1 MLALRAVQHAALG
14 GWLGLVLSA
23 PAAWAQ
29 SSPQPAALPGP
40 KAPGPQAPDAG
51 VPVITAA
58 RQDVIG
64 PSHVR
69 YSGGVEFELP
79 AQGVRVSAD
88 VIDHY
93 LDRHHVTAA
102 GHVVFVTPSS
112 RVAADRAEVDTTDR
126 TGTFF
131 NAFGSASVSDRVDRS
146 FFGTQEPDAFF
157 YGETIDKLGADRYR
171 IRKGGFT
178 TCIQPT
184 PRWEMTAGSVTLTVD
199 RRAVLTNAVL
209 KVKDVPLFYLPAVYY
224 PINKENRSTGFLL
237 PIYGTS
243 LVRGRTLS
251 NAFFWA
257 IDRSQDLTLMH
268 DWFSKTGQGYGTEY
282 RYVAASS
289 SNGQLRIY
297 RLNERATT
305 YRQDGVDVFRAA
317 TDSLDL
323 RGTVVQALPAGFRA
337 RGSVD
342 FTTDLSA
349 RQRYQQ
355 DLYSATTPIRGY
367 QGNVS
372 GSLGRGNA
380 VSATYG
386 VNEIFTGV
394 DDSHTVGSRP
404 RIQFTR
410 ALTRL
415 GRLPLY
421 VAATSE
427 YAGLAR
433 FDTVDGV
440 RSNDQSL
447 SRVDATPSLQ
457 FPWTKWPFLSVR
469 SSIAWHHT
477 YWTESLVEGAQ
488 SAAPLYRQYADMR
501 ATFVGPTL
509 TRVWDTPGLGFAER
523 LKHVIEPEVVV
534 QRTTGFDER
543 DHVVLIESGD
553 YVYGGVTS
561 VTYGLTNRI
570 LGRRRTPTPAATPG
584 AKAAG
589 ARELLTVQL
598 QQTHYSD
605 PRASAT
611 DPRYGSAFTGGAG
624 SAFSPIALAVRA
636 NPTETAG
643 VTLRAEY
650 DAAQG
655 ELKTL
660 QLAGTLAA
668 GSWLSTSGGWS
679 RSLYAPSLLDPTATQ
694 ARNYLRSRSSVTL
707 GQRHVGGAYE
717 FDLNLT
723 DGTLVQQRLGVFY
736 NAQCCGVA
744 AEYQTIDHGTNTQV
758 PVKQDRRF
766 NVSFTLAGL
775 GSFSNVLG
783 AFGIGQGITGTSSP
797 R

>member
-1 MLALRAVQHAALG
+1 VLALRAFQHAAVG
-14 GWLGLVLSA
+14 GWLGLVLAA

-29 SSPQPAALPGP
+29 SRPQPASSPGP
-40 KAPGPQAPDAG
+40 RASDAS
-51 VPVITAA
+51 VPIVTAA
-58 RQDVIG
+58 RQEVIG

-69 YSGGVEFELP
+69 YSGGVEAELP
-79 AQGVRVSAD
+79 AHGVRISAD

-112 RVAADRAEVDTTDR
+112 RVAADRAEVDTADR

-157 YGETIDKLGADRYR
+157 YGETIDRLGDARYR

-184 PRWEMTAGSVTLTVD
+184 PRWEMTAGSVTLTID
-199 RRAVLTNAVL
+199 KRAVLTNAVL
-209 KVKDVPLFYLPAVYY
+209 KVKDVPLFYLPALYY

-243 LVRGRTLS
+243 LIRGRTLS

-268 DWFSKTGQGYGTEY
+268 DWFSRTGQGYGTEY
-282 RYVAASS
+282 RYVASSS

-297 RLNERATT
+297 RLDERATS
-305 YRQDGVDVFRAA
+305 YRQNGADVPRPA

-323 RGTVVQALPAGFRA
+323 RGTVGQALAGGFRA

-342 FTTDLSA
+342 FTTDLAA

-355 DLYSATTPIRGY
+355 DLYSATTPIRSY

-386 VNEIFTGV
+386 VSEIFTGE
-394 DDSHTVGSRP
+394 DDSSTIGSRP
-404 RIQFTR
+404 RVQFTR

-421 VAATSE
+421 AAATGE

-433 FDTVDGV
+433 FDIVDGV
-440 RSNDQSL
+440 RSNDRSL
-447 SRVDATPSLQ
+447 TRLDATPSLQ

-477 YWTESLVEGAQ
+477 YWTASLVDGTP
-488 SAAPLYRQYADMR
+488 SAVPLYRQYADLR
-501 ATFVGPTL
+501 ATITGPTL
-509 TRVWDTPGLGFAER
+509 MRVWNTPSLGFAGR
-523 LKHVIEPEVVV
+523 LKHVVEPEVVV
-534 QRTTGFDER
+534 QRTTGFDDR
-543 DHVVLIESGD
+543 DQVVLIESGD

-561 VTYGLTNRI
+561 VTYGLTNRL
-570 LGRRRTPTPAATPG
+570 LGRRQAAPPAPG
-584 AKAAG
+584 VKAAG
-589 ARELLTVQL
+589 VRELLTVQL

-605 PRASAT
+605 PRASTA
-611 DPRYGSAFTGGAG
+611 DPRYGSAFTGGSG
-624 SAFSPIALAVRA
+624 SRFSPIALAARV
-636 NPTETAG
+636 NPTEAAG

-650 DAAQG
+650 DADQG

-679 RSLYAPSLLDPTATQ
+679 RSLYAASALDPTATTQ
-694 ARNYLRSRSSVTL
+694 ARNYLSSRSSVTL
-707 GQRHVGGAYE
+707 GQRHLGGAYQ
-717 FDLNLT
+717 FHLNLS
-723 DGTLVQQRLGVFY
+723 DGTLVEQRLGFFY

-744 AEYQTIDHGTNTQV
+744 VEYQTLDYGANPQAV
-758 PVKQDRRF
+758 VKRDRRF
-766 NVSFTLAGL
+766 NISFTLAGL
-775 GSFSNVLG
+775 GSFSNALG
-783 AFGIGQGITGTSSP
+783 AFGIGQGAMGTP
-797 R
+797 AAR

>member
-1 MLALRAVQHAALG
+1 VLALRALQHAAVG
-14 GWLGLVLSA
+14 GWFGIVLAA

-29 SSPQPAALPGP
+29 ARPRP
-40 KAPGPQAPDAG
+40 APDAD

-58 RQDVIG
+58 RQEVIG
-64 PSHVR
+64 ASHVR
-69 YSGGVEFELP
+69 YSGGVELELP
-79 AQGVRVSAD
+79 ARGVRLSAD

-93 LDRHHVTAA
+93 VDRHHVTAA

-112 RVAADRAEVDTTDR
+112 RISADRAEVDTTDR
-126 TGTFF
+126 TGTFI
-131 NAFGSASVSDRVDRS
+131 NASGSASVSDRVDRS

-157 YGETIDKLGADRYR
+157 YGETIDKLGPDRYR

-209 KVKDVPLFYLPAVYY
+209 KVKDVPLFYLPALYY

-257 IDRSQDLTLMH
+257 IDRSQDVTLMH

-282 RYVAASS
+282 RYVASSS

-297 RLNERATT
+297 RLDERATT
-305 YRQDGVDVFRAA
+305 YRQNGVDVPQPA

-323 RGTVVQALPAGFRA
+323 RGTVVQALPGGFRA

-342 FTTDLSA
+342 FTTDLAA

-355 DLYSATTPIRGY
+355 DFSSATSPMRSY
-367 QGNVS
+367 QGNIA
-372 GSLGRGNA
+372 GALGRGNA
-380 VSATYG
+380 ISATYG
-386 VNEIFTGV
+386 ATEIFRGT
-394 DDSHTVGSRP
+394 DDSVTAGSQP
-404 RIQFTR
+404 RVQFTR

-427 YAGLAR
+427 YAGIAR

-440 RSNDQSL
+440 RSADRSL
-447 SRVDATPSLQ
+447 TRVDATPSLQ
-457 FPWTKWPFLSVR
+457 FPWTKWPFLLVR

-477 YWTESLVEGAQ
+477 YWTESLVGGVQ
-488 SAAPLYRQYADMR
+488 SDAPLYRQYADLR
-501 ATFVGPTL
+501 ATITGPTL
-509 TRVWDTPGLGFAER
+509 TRVWDTPGLGAASR

-534 QRTTGFDER
+534 QRTTGFDDR
-543 DHVVLIESGD
+543 DRVVLIESGD
-553 YVYGGVTS
+553 FVYGGVTS
-561 VTYGLTNRI
+561 VTYGLTNRL
-570 LGRRRTPTPAATPG
+570 LGRRAMTPG
-584 AKAAG
+584 VKAAG
-589 ARELLTVQL
+589 ARELVTVQL

-605 PRASAT
+605 PRASTT
-611 DPRYGSAFTGGAG
+611 DPRYGSAFTGRTG

-636 NPTETAG
+636 NPTERAG

-650 DAAQG
+650 DAEQG

-679 RSLYAPSLLDPTATQ
+679 RNLYAASLLDPTATE
-694 ARNYLRSRSSVTL
+694 ARDYLRSQSSVTL
-707 GQRHVGGAYE
+707 GQRHLGGAYQ
-717 FDLNLT
+717 FDLNLS
-723 DGTLVQQRLGVFY
+723 DGTLVQQRLSLFY

-744 AEYQTIDHGTNTQV
+744 VEYQTFDYGANAHV
-758 PVKQDRRF
+758 PVPQDRRF
-766 NVSFTLAGL
+766 NISFTLAGL

-783 AFGIGQGITGTSSP
+783 AFGVGQGAAGASP
-797 R
+797 TR